1 MDFIIRTAAPQD
13 AEVISHINVEA
24 WTENYKFMH
33 SLVLALLDPIKM
45 SIARKH
51 AYEQRNPKHIN
62 LVAEVDGKVVGF
74 CEAGPLKI
82 EYPESH
88 MEIYTLY
95 VDKAHQKQGLG
106 RELITYL
113 QGLLPKEE
121 SRPVVVGAF
130 TEHKRASNYYKKLGG
145 EYIGTH
151 PFFIK
156 GHYYKK
162 DYFLLPSLL
171 KT

>member
-1 MDFIIRTAAPQD
+1 MDFIIRTAEPQD

-33 SLVLALLDPIKM
+33 NLVLALLDPIKM
-45 SIARKH
+45 SIARKK
-51 AYEQRNPKHIN
+51 AYEQRNPNHIN
-62 LVAEVDGKVVGF
+62 LVTEIEGKVVGF

-82 EYPESH
+82 DCPKSQT
-88 MEIYTLY
+88 EIYTLY
-95 VDKAHQKQGLG
+95 IDKAHQKQGLG
-106 RELITYL
+106 RALITHL

-121 SRPVVVGAF
+121 TKPIAVGAF
-130 TEHKRASNYYKKLGG
+130 TEHKHACNYYTKLGG